1 MSFVAKGKKRRNVQN
16 QDKHTPPTVLQK
28 LSPTPLRTPLKPPH
42 TQRFRSNEFRSD
54 RNRSQPL
61 LAGRW
66 PPLAPPPQYIHKFTL
81 RFRWLYAI
89 IGGCIRAFTLSQ
101 TLPPLRFSFTLSK
114 HPKWPLPEKSASW
127 IHQQQQHK
135 NPYFLL
141 VLLRGIGVGKIN
153 NF

>member
-1 MSFVAKGKKRRNVQN
+1 MSFVAKEKKKKCTKSRQT
-16 QDKHTPPTVLQK
+16 HTSHCPTKTISKTV
-28 LSPTPLRTPLKPPH
+28 THPLKAPPH
-42 TQRFRSNEFRSD
+42 TQRFRCTGSRSD

-66 PPLAPPPQYIHKFTL
+66 PPPRPYIHKFTL
-81 RFRWLYAI
+81 RFRWLYTI
-89 IGGCIRAFTLSQ
+89 IGGCIRAFTLSE
-101 TLPPLRFSFTLSK
+101 TPPPLRFSFTLSK

-153 NF
+153 HF

>member
-1 MSFVAKGKKRRNVQN
+1 MSFVAKEKKRNVQN

-28 LSPTPLRTPLKPPH
+28 LSPKPLRTPLKPPH
-42 TQRFRSNEFRSD
+42 T
-54 RNRSQPL
+54 RNDFDVLDPDPIEIEVNHFWQDDD
-61 LAGRW
+61 
-66 PPLAPPPQYIHKFTL
+66 PPPRPYIHKFTL
-81 RFRWLYAI
+81 RFRWLYTI
-89 IGGCIRAFTLSQ
+89 IGGCIRAFTLSE
-101 TLPPLRFSFTLSK
+101 TPPPLRFSFTLSK

-153 NF
+153 HF